1 MLSGS
6 LHRKA
11 STNSIA
17 CRPWVFNLSAAVS
30 GFSAVLCLA
39 MKESRPSTILRRQ
52 IRAIAHTSGCNGLY
66 YESVDTAPSF
76 GVFCETSL
84 VLPVRLFCTEPI
96 VFLTST
102 MAATVCAI
110 IYLFPEAFPVVFTDA
125 FDFTPRQCSLVNLA
139 ISVGV
144 LFTFLPR
151 LYDMRVSNASLRNN
165 IAAQPE
171 DKLFGFLVAAP
182 VLAIAFWAFGL
193 TIAPLVNGLTP
204 WIPIASLAL
213 VGFSVVEFDT
223 VLAGYLTD
231 TYTSHAASANAS
243 LSFLRAVLSGVLPLF
258 GHRMFAGLG
267 PNNAMF
273 VLAGLATLY
282 CGLAVLFAK
291 YGKRIRLRS
300 KFAQHTAALGGKQSG
315 DGEMVV
321 GKDSP

>member
-1 MLSGS
+1 
-6 LHRKA
+6 
-11 STNSIA
+11 
-17 CRPWVFNLSAAVS
+17 
-30 GFSAVLCLA
+30 
-39 MKESRPSTILRRQ
+39 MKESRPSSILRRE
-52 IRAIAHTSGCNGLY
+52 IRKIALASGFDGLY
-66 YESVDTAPSF
+66 FESIDNVPSF
-76 GVFCETSL
+76 GAFCETSL

-110 IYLFPEAFPVVFTDA
+110 IYVFPEAFPVVFADA
-125 FDFTPRQCSLVNLA
+125 FGFTPRQCSLVNLS

-151 LYDMRVSNASLRNN
+151 LYDIRVSNACRRNN

-182 VLAIAFWAFGL
+182 VLATAFWVFSL
-193 TIAPLVNGLTP
+193 TIPPLVTNLTP
-204 WIPIASLAL
+204 WIPIVSLAL

-258 GHRMFAGLG
+258 GHRVFVGLG
-267 PNNAMF
+267 PNHAMF
-273 VLAGLATLY
+273 VLAGLATVY
-282 CGLAVLFAK
+282 CGVAVMFAK

-300 KFAQHTAALGGKQSG
+300 KFAQHTAALEGKAVG
-315 DGEMVV
+315 DGELV
-321 GKDSP
+321 GDKERR